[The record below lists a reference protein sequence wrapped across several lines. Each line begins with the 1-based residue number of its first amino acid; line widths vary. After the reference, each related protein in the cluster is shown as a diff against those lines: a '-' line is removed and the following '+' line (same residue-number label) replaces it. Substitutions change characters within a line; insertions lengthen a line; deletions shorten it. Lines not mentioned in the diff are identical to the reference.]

1 MKISARNQFS
11 GTVKQVVKGPVSA
24 EVTVTIAPGIDVV
37 AVISTTS
44 ANNLGLAIGKPA
56 QVLTQASSV
65 LVGVD

>member
-1 MKISARNQFS
+1 MKISARNRFS

-56 QVLTQASSV
+56 QVLIKASSV

>member
-56 QVLTQASSV
+56 QVLIKASSV
-65 LVGVD
+65 LVGVV